1 MCWRGG
7 EGEATLSLSERN
19 LEGGQGYCPGNVMG
33 TKNNGLSITN
43 AVPQTCDVCVCVYVR
58 ACVRACVRAN
68 VCMCMCVCVYICAR
82 VCMCVR
88 PYVCVCVCLCVCV
101 RVYMY

>member
-58 ACVRACVRAN
+58 ACVRACVR
-68 VCMCMCVCVYICAR
+68 MCVCACAYVYIYVRVCVCACAR
-82 VCMCVR
+82 M
-88 PYVCVCVCLCVCV
+88 YVCVSMCVCACTCIKV
-101 RVYMY
+101 